1 MTRVGFEPT
10 PLTRCEDVPC
20 FREREDKNLL
30 SRTPWTARPSCLI
43 NAGYAPFS
51 THSPEPSQTL
61 INNPQKRIEQ
71 EKDDDKS
78 GTRTHASFE
87 SRIMELFSDSH
98 LNGQVYYLVK
108 LVA

>member
-98 LNGQVYYLVK
+98 LK
-108 LVA
+108 ARFITWSS

>member
-61 INNPQKRIEQ
+61 INNPQK
-71 EKDDDKS
+71 KDRARK
-78 GTRTHASFE
+78 R
-87 SRIMELFSDSH
+87 
-98 LNGQVYYLVK
+98 
-108 LVA
+108 